1 MRAISSMLF
10 LTAAIAA
17 LTLQTGPAL
26 ADRIDGNWCFTDGR
40 HMSIEGP
47 SIITPGGT
55 RMQGRYN
62 RHGFEYTVPAGE
74 ADAGAD
80 VAMVQFDEYTVQVV
94 TTPTGG
100 AAARSETWK
109 RCDLTT

>member
-74 ADAGAD
+74 ADAGA
-80 VAMVQFDEYTVQVV
+80 E
-94 TTPTGG
+94 TGSVSDWWKSWRWTAG
-100 AAARSETWK
+100 PQRSM
-109 RCDLTT
+109 